1 MSEGGAKR
9 DTATGTVLENMVV
22 PALSQAGYEV
32 KQQVVIGRRLG
43 AGRHKVDAVAEKDGQ
58 KFIISLKWQQVS
70 GTAEQK
76 VPFEVICLTEALAT
90 GSYAGAYL
98 VLGGEG
104 WSLRSLY
111 TEGQLRKWLNYPAA
125 LHILSFEG
133 FVALVNR
140 GML

>member
-1 MSEGGAKR
+1 MSDGGPKR
-9 DTATGTVLENMVV
+9 DTATGTVLENMVL
-22 PALSQAGYEV
+22 PALAQAGYAV
-32 KQQVVIGRRLG
+32 TAQVVIGRRLG

-104 WSLRSLY
+104 WSLRTLY
-111 TEGQLRKWLNYPAA
+111 TEGHLRKWLNYPDA
-125 LHILSFEG
+125 LHILSFEA

-140 GML
+140 GRL